1 MKREHLDA
9 VMEASRVATAALLSK
24 RGLKLFRHSGIHY
37 LELR

>member
-1 MKREHLDA
+1 
-9 VMEASRVATAALLSK
+9 VATAALLSK